1 LEEDP
6 FQEVRARLGLSGKP
20 ETAFQILS
28 SITVDPRST
37 APLAALCASIPS
49 ETQAVERTLL
59 LLASQHAIAQVPGLA
74 VSDRVKELFAEE
86 FQFFVNPPPVWEPS
100 FAYDGVRY
108 GEMARVCT
116 LRRFPVGQFQ
126 WEMSSFPKSWVMKAR
141 QPWKVLLHLTAMGGL
156 GPLFEFH
163 LNARRKNRLVL
174 IEKEANISY
183 YRAARSLEKQPEVR
197 GLFHTSWMFCA
208 STGRVTPR
216 LAWLREVPEAAGAFM
231 VDLGP
236 AAEDSGFMTGSE
248 ERRKLYAE
256 GSYRPR
262 SVCIL
267 WQRKSLIE
275 WARQHPEFDT

>member
-1 LEEDP
+1 MEEAP
-6 FQEVRARLGLSGKP
+6 FQEIRDRLGPSGKP
-20 ETAFQILS
+20 EAAFRLLS
-28 SITVDPRST
+28 LITVDPRSA
-37 APLAALCASIPS
+37 APLAPLCASIPS

-59 LLASQHAIAQVPGLA
+59 LLASQHAISQVPSLA

-86 FQFFVNPPPVWEPS
+86 FQFFANPPAVWESS

-126 WEMSSFPKSWVMKAR
+126 WEMSSFPRSWVTKAS
-141 QPWKVLLHLTAMGGL
+141 QPWKVLRYLTAMGGL

-174 IEKEANISY
+174 IEKEASISY
-183 YRAARSLEKQPEVR
+183 YRAARSMEKQPEVR

-216 LAWLREVPEAAGAFM
+216 LAWLRTVPEAAGALM

-248 ERRKLYAE
+248 ERRKLYTE
-256 GSYRPR
+256 GSYKPR

-275 WARQHPEFDT
+275 WADRHPEFAQ